1 MWVGDWEEGGKGGL
15 RVAEVKSLY
24 SGGGGGWSSG
34 GGLGP

>member
-24 SGGGGGWSSG
+24 SGGGGGVG
-34 GGLGP
+34 AQGEG